1 MARTVVARTLTRIGA
16 EVELRTLDKG
26 YPFVTENGNLIL
38 DATLPSLS
46 DPEKKEIE
54 LKRIPGVME
63 VGLFTR
69 RADVLYKAKKEGSFE
84 VVSN

>member
-1 MARTVVARTLTRIGA
+1 
-16 EVELRTLDKG
+16 
-26 YPFVTENGNLIL
+26 
-38 DATLPSLS
+38 LPSLS

-69 RADVLYKAKKEGSFE
+69 RADILYKAKKEGSFE
-84 VVSN
+84 VVST